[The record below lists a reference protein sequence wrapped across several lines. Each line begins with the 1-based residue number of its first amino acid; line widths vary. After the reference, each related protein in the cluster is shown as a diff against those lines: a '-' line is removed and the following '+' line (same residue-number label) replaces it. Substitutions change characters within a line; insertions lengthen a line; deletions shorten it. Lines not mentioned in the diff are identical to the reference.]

1 MVAADSD
8 RIPRVPPY
16 SGANLEHTPLPVRA
30 FHPLRTD
37 FPDGSGSWHVLYDRS
52 YNPGVAVTTP
62 V

>member
-16 SGANLEHTPLPVRA
+16 SGANLDLIALPVRA

-37 FPDGSGSWHVLYDRS
+37 FPDGSGSWYILDDWS
-52 YNPGVAVTTP
+52 YNPGIAVTTP

>member
-16 SGANLEHTPLPVRA
+16 SGANLEHTSLPVRA

-37 FPDGSGSWHVLYDRS
+37 FPDGSGSWHVLYDWS
-52 YNPGVAVTTP
+52 YNPEYAVTHS